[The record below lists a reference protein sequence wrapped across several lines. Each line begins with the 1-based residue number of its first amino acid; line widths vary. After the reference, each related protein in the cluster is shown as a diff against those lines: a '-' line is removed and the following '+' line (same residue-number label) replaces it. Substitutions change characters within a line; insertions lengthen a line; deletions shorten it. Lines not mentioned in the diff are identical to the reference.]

1 MCKIA
6 AWTMLLR
13 VQTELPAGLEVTT
26 DRFSDGW
33 QCVQPEDSARL
44 KEEIQACGWS
54 FIMHAGGLLGN
65 GVEDTSQGAIDSAL
79 KVALCHIGERFN
91 AVEIEHIELTQYPWF
106 FLARVGVCP
115 YRIHPDAAMPAD
127 DISGEIRNSRSA
139 RRLPRQPGVLN
150 PQFVSAMPAVRE
162 LLVLS
167 RSVQGMPR

>member
-33 QCVQPEDSARL
+33 QCVQAGDTERF
-44 KEEIQACGWS
+44 KEEIQVRGWS
-54 FIMHAGGLLGN
+54 YIMHAGGLLGN
-65 GVEDTSQGAIDSAL
+65 GVEDTSQEAIDSAV
-79 KVALCHIGERFN
+79 KVVLCHIGQRFN

-106 FLARVGVCP
+106 YLARVGVRI
-115 YRIHPDAAMPAD
+115 YRIQPDAAMPAA
-127 DISGEIRNSRSA
+127 DISGDRRINRST
-139 RRLPRQPGVLN
+139 RRLPRQPSVLY
-150 PQFVSAMPAVRE
+150 PQFESVLPAVRE